1 MVALMK
7 IPKNENSMV
16 SHIFDGVEC
25 YITTRNT
32 TNGKFSLYKIV
43 NGNDYEKLITANTP
57 LKFDEV
63 IAKDRKG
70 K

>member
-1 MVALMK
+1 MK
-7 IPKNENSMV
+7 IPKNEKSMV
-16 SHIFDGVEC
+16 SHVFDGVKC
-25 YITTRNT
+25 YVTTLNT
-32 TNGKFSLYKIV
+32 VNGKFNLYKVI
-43 NGNDYEKLITANTP
+43 NNDYEKISTADTP

>member
-1 MVALMK
+1 MK
-7 IPKNENSMV
+7 IPKNEKSMV
-16 SHIFDGVEC
+16 SHVFDGIKC
-25 YITTRNT
+25 YITTQNT
-32 TNGKFSLYKIV
+32 VNGKFSLYKVI
-43 NGNDYEKLITANTP
+43 NNDYEKISTADTP

>member
-1 MVALMK
+1 MK
-7 IPKNENSMV
+7 IPKNEKSMV
-16 SHIFDGVEC
+16 SHVFDGVKC
-25 YITTRNT
+25 YVTAQNT
-32 TNGKFSLYKIV
+32 VSGKFSLYKIIDD
-43 NGNDYEKLITANTP
+43 NDYEKLMTADTP

>member
-1 MVALMK
+1 MK
-7 IPKNENSMV
+7 IPKNEKSMV
-16 SHIFDGVEC
+16 SHVFDGIKC
-25 YITTRNT
+25 YITTQNT
-32 TNGKFSLYKIV
+32 VNGKFSLYKVI
-43 NGNDYEKLITANTP
+43 NNDYEKISTADSP

>member
-1 MVALMK
+1 VDLMK
-7 IPKNENSMV
+7 IPKNEKSMV
-16 SHIFDGVEC
+16 SHVFEGVKC
-25 YITTRNT
+25 YVTTKNT
-32 TNGKFSLYKIV
+32 LNGKFSLYKII
-43 NGNDYEKLITANTP
+43 NDNDYEKLMTADTP

>member
-1 MVALMK
+1 MK
-7 IPKNENSMV
+7 IPKNEKSMV
-16 SHIFDGVEC
+16 SHVFDGVKC
-25 YITTRNT
+25 YITTQNT
-32 TNGKFSLYKIV
+32 VNGKFNLYKVI
-43 NGNDYEKLITANTP
+43 NNDYEKISTADTP

>member
-1 MVALMK
+1 MK
-7 IPKNENSMV
+7 IPKNEKGMV
-16 SHIFDGVEC
+16 SHIFDGVKC
-25 YITTRNT
+25 YMTTRNIVS
-32 TNGKFSLYKIV
+32 GKFSLYKIIDD
-43 NGNDYEKLITANTP
+43 NDYEKMITADTP

>member
-1 MVALMK
+1 MK
-7 IPKNENSMV
+7 IPKNEKSMV
-16 SHIFDGVEC
+16 SHIFDGVKC
-25 YITTRNT
+25 YITTQNT
-32 TNGKFSLYKIV
+32 VNGKFSLYKVI
-43 NGNDYEKLITANTP
+43 NDDYEKISTADTP